1 MRLRAIWIVSVHKE
15 ASEPLF
21 SRCFPTV
28 EACCKSMSG
37 DAYVEIP
44 PGKPFVKA
52 LRTEVGLKDAGIFVE
67 SRDRSN
73 KPALYPTFEINVMEN
88 KKLWPIVVMENRG
101 LIYCALPLMPQ
112 EVYTKQTRTDVSLAD
127 MPSVS
132 TAVEAILGLSQ
143 CVSLTSSMTS
153 LTPALTMQLHQFV
166 NTCMPF
172 GSVMCSNPALTA
184 QLINPTGKGKAK
196 QPFWNP
202 GPHKGKSQVVIHI
215 KEEIRCMQFN
225 HNELQDILDVYGSV
239 MCKLE
244 VEGTA
249 PEICVNL
256 TLPGGNGRGLTVSPA
271 VSNVENTPMSSRLRF
286 RPCNNQSL
294 CHYSLPQI
302 TEPPIHGA
310 FKLTVNNNLATV
322 YMQLQLQAGMKN
334 QFQQLEV
341 HIPFSGLQ
349 VISVKPSPS
358 VGSVSVQAD
367 NQLVWNVG
375 SRLPTKTLT
384 ATLNAICKLRKLQ
397 SKTDKQQ
404 TDNTDPIPGWERSLN
419 SCAMVLFKMADY
431 TYSKTRIDPQSI
443 IVSTAN
449 KVRCSVTSE
458 CVSGQYKIWNSEGE
472 VPITAEMPVQEL
484 QNLLLQ

>member
-1 MRLRAIWIVSVHKE
+1 M
-15 ASEPLF
+15 
-21 SRCFPTV
+21 RCFPTV

-37 DAYVEIP
+37 GSYVGIP
-44 PGKPFVKA
+44 PNKSFVNA
-52 LRTEVGLKDAGIFVE
+52 LRMEVGLADAGIFVE
-67 SRDRSN
+67 SRDKSN
-73 KPALYPTFEINVMEN
+73 KPALYPTFEINVTEN
-88 KKLWPIVVMENRG
+88 KRLWPIVVMENRG

-112 EVYTKQTRTDVSLAD
+112 EAYTSQNKSDVSLAD
-127 MPSVS
+127 LPSVS

-172 GSVMCSNPALTA
+172 GNVMCTNPALTT

-215 KEEIRCMQFN
+215 KEEIRCMQFS
-225 HNELQDILDVYGSV
+225 HSEVQDVLEVYGSV
-239 MCKLE
+239 ICKVE

-256 TLPGGNGRGLTVSPA
+256 TQPGSDGRGLAVSPE
-271 VSNVENTPMSSRLRF
+271 VSNVENTAVSSRLRF
-286 RPCNNQSL
+286 RPCNSQPL
-294 CHYSLPQI
+294 CHYSLPHL

-322 YMQLQLQAGMKN
+322 HMQLQLQTGMKN

-349 VISVKPSPS
+349 VMSVKPSPS

-367 NQLVWNVG
+367 NLLVWNVG
-375 SRLPTKTLT
+375 SKFPTKTLT

-397 SKTDKQQ
+397 KKTDKQQ
-404 TDNTDPIPGWERSLN
+404 TDTTDTLPSWERSLN
-419 SCAMVLFKMADY
+419 SCALVHFKVADH
-431 TYSKTRIDPQSI
+431 TYSNTRIDPQSI
-443 IVSTAN
+443 IISTAN
-449 KVRCSVTSE
+449 KVRCSITSE

-484 QNLLLQ
+484 QDLFVQ